1 MVPRWFR
8 WPCDNLP
15 HLEERANRAVERRSS
30 FEGIP
35 NGFARMSFLDG
46 VGSSHTKATATE
58 IQNLRRICCAHGPA
72 SFGQVNSSLNVD
84 PLEDWSETELP
95 SCVRWHRELLG
106 GQGKITVRAGLRGLP
121 ALSSVSPR
129 VDEDLLSYVP
139 FSFMCPLWVFWDDH
153 LRFFK
158 EI

>member
-1 MVPRWFR
+1 MQVQLQRTVFHRWLQPIENTGFHKWQSGRFR

-95 SCVRWHRELLG
+95 SCV
-106 GQGKITVRAGLRGLP
+106 
-121 ALSSVSPR
+121 
-129 VDEDLLSYVP
+129 
-139 FSFMCPLWVFWDDH
+139 
-153 LRFFK
+153 
-158 EI
+158 